1 MVLDT
6 GRERAL
12 QFHNMGRIV
21 VQYLEEIQQSVI
33 QGQTDSIEA
42 LTNRAL
48 ESGLSPLEILNK
60 ALIPAMDEV
69 GVRFQN
75 SDFFL
80 PEVLVAAKT
89 MNAATD
95 ILKPLLTGTEA
106 RPRGKVVIGTVHGD
120 RHDIGKNLV
129 AMMMK
134 GAGCEVIDLGVDVS
148 PKQFVAAVAEH
159 RPDVV
164 AMSALLTTT
173 MSSMKETV
181 VALERAGLRD
191 KVKTMVGGAPVGQSF
206 ATEIGADAYAADSAS
221 AVTKMKQMIN
231 T

>member
-1 MVLDT
+1 
-6 GRERAL
+6 
-12 QFHNMGRIV
+12 
-21 VQYLEEIQQSVI
+21 VQYLEEIKQSVI
-33 QGQTDSIEA
+33 HGQTDSIEA
-42 LTNRAL
+42 LTGQAL
-48 ESGLSPLEILNK
+48 ESGLSPLEILNQ

-69 GVRFQN
+69 GARFQN
-75 SDFFL
+75 NDFFL
-80 PEVLVAAKT
+80 PEVLVAAKA

-106 RPRGKVVIGTVHGD
+106 KPRGTVVIGTVHGD

-159 RPDVV
+159 HPDIV

-173 MSSMKETV
+173 MSSMKETL
-181 VALERAGLRD
+181 VALEKAGLRD

-206 ATEIGADAYAADSAS
+206 ATEIGADAFAADSAA
-221 AVTKMKQMIN
+221 AVAMMKQMIN
-231 T
+231 V